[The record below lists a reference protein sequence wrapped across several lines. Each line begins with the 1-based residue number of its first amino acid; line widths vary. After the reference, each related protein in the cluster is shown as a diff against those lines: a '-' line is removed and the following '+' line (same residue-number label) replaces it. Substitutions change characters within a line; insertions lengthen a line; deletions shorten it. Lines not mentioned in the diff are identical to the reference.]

1 VTISDAAITVAMGN
15 EIERGATKRAAHRGS
30 LDIRFNAI
38 IPSDDTKNTNR
49 GMQSNNPSTSIDTNS
64 LSALSLLIGRFVA
77 LRLALLISQDPM
89 GASDAMQGLINL

>member
-1 VTISDAAITVAMGN
+1 
-15 EIERGATKRAAHRGS
+15 
-30 LDIRFNAI
+30 
-38 IPSDDTKNTNR
+38 
-49 GMQSNNPSTSIDTNS
+49 MQSNNPSTSIDTNS